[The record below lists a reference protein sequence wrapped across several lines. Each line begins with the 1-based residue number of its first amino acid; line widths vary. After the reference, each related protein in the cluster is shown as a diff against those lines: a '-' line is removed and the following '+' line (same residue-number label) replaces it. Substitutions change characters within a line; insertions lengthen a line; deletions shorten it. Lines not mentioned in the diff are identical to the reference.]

1 MYTGEEHENNL
12 SDLIKFLNVEGVDQ
26 AKLSTIIQGLRDNYN
41 EVNTTFA
48 EHTKKLEDYSTMNEG
63 LRSANMSLLSKLG
76 TSTADLLTRDKE
88 QFKKGSVKTDSGQAE
103 ETLTLEDISNNFL

>member
-12 SDLIKFLNVEGVDQ
+12 SELIKFLNVEGVDQ

-48 EHTKKLEDYSTMNEG
+48 DNTKKIEDYTSINEG
-63 LRSANMSLLSKLG
+63 LRSANMGLLSKLG
-76 TSTADLLTRDKE
+76 TSFNDLNLKDKE
-88 QFKKGSVKTDSGQAE
+88 GFKQQKQTQQPPTE
-103 ETLTLEDISNNFL
+103 ETMTTDDLIKNFI